1 MIRQLS
7 GYLTKPQL
15 YAPSTGEFW
24 NDPHI
29 SKGMLEAHLNPQEE
43 AATRRHEFLDRS
55 VQWISKIAPPS
66 RYKSLLDLG
75 CGPGLYAQ
83 RFHEA
88 GYSVTGV
95 DFPDVQLHMQLNKR
109 SCLAVPLS
117 TIIKII

>member
-66 RYKSLLDLG
+66 RYKMCIRDRLDAEHSGGCVLFGREREVQALLQ
-75 CGPGLYAQ
+75 C
-83 RFHEA
+83 E
-88 GYSVTGV
+88 
-95 DFPDVQLHMQLNKR
+95 
-109 SCLAVPLS
+109 
-117 TIIKII
+117 